1 MLIEIKFSS
10 AVEQTYKRVLMRRK
24 KAETLGSFIIRVF
37 NKYPE
42 PMNQISSDKFEIAEV
57 ILLRRNYLAS
67 QERENQMIIVR
78 LLCCQ
83 YIYARTP
90 MNLGTV
96 ETQSMFHE
104 AAAFT
109 DAMQRDL
116 KLKLSCD
123 DKIVSDNWELIKKVL
138 EIKDPK

>member
-1 MLIEIKFSS
+1 MLIQVKLSS

-37 NKYPE
+37 TKYPE
-42 PMNQISSDKFEIAEV
+42 PMNQISSDNFEIAEV

-83 YIYARTP
+83 YIYAGTP
-90 MNLGTV
+90 MYLGTAG
-96 ETQSMFHE
+96 THHMFQE
-104 AAAFT
+104 AASFT
-109 DAMQRDL
+109 DAMQRNL

-123 DKIVSDNWELIKKVL
+123 DKIVSDNWELVKKVL
-138 EIKDPK
+138 EIKDSK